1 MYVPKHN
8 RMEDRAALL
17 AYMRAYSFAALAT
30 AGAGG
35 LTATHL
41 PFVIEEEG
49 GRITLLAHMAKAN
62 PQWRDF
68 AAGADA
74 LVIFMQPHAYVS
86 PRLYDSRQNVPT
98 WNYVAVHAYGRP
110 ELIEER
116 AAKLELQR
124 TLIRQHDAGYL
135 AQLAELPESYLDA
148 RLAAIVSFSIA
159 VTRIDARYKLSQDK
173 NPAERERV
181 ARELE
186 ASGEG
191 VAAETARLMRKYN
204 AMPDM
209 HEANKVP
216 PAGEKT

>member
-8 RMEDRAALL
+8 QLEDRAALL

-30 AGAGG
+30 SGSGG

-68 AAGADA
+68 AAGAEA

-98 WNYVAVHAYGRP
+98 WNYVAVHAYGRAV
-110 ELIEER
+110 LIEER
-116 AAKLELQR
+116 AAKMDLQQK
-124 TLIRQHDAGYL
+124 LIRQHDAGYL
-135 AQLAELPESYLDA
+135 AQMAELPESYLDA
-148 RLAAIVSFSIA
+148 RLAAIVSFSIDA
-159 VTRIDARYKLSQDK
+159 TRIDARYKLSQDK
-173 NPAERERV
+173 NPAERERI

-186 ASGEG
+186 TSGDSM
-191 VAAETARLMRKYN
+191 AAETARLMRQHN
-204 AMPDM
+204 R
-209 HEANKVP
+209 
-216 PAGEKT
+216 

>member
-1 MYVPKHN
+1 MYVPRHN
-8 RMEDRAALL
+8 QLEDRAALL

-30 AGAGG
+30 SGSGG

-68 AAGADA
+68 AAGAEA

-110 ELIEER
+110 VLIEER
-116 AAKLELQR
+116 AAKIELQQK
-124 TLIRQHDAGYL
+124 LIRQHDAGYL
-135 AQLAELPESYLDA
+135 TQMAELPESYLDA
-148 RLAAIVSFSIA
+148 KLAAIVSFSLA
-159 VTRIDARYKLSQDK
+159 VTRIDARFKLSQDK
-173 NPAERERV
+173 NPAERERI
-181 ARELE
+181 ARELD
-186 ASGEG
+186 ASGDS

-204 AMPDM
+204 
-209 HEANKVP
+209 
-216 PAGEKT
+216 

>member
-1 MYVPKHN
+1 MYVPTIN
-8 RMEDRAALL
+8 RIEGQAALL

-30 AGAGG
+30 SGAGG
-35 LTATHL
+35 LMATHL
-41 PFVIEEEG
+41 PFVIEEAG

-68 AAGADA
+68 AAGAEA

-110 ELIEER
+110 LLIEER
-116 AAKLELQR
+116 AAKIELQKK
-124 TLIRQHDAGYL
+124 LIRQHDPGYL
-135 AQLAELPESYLDA
+135 TQMAELPDSYLDA
-148 RLAAIVSFSIA
+148 RLAAIVSFSLA

-173 NPAERERV
+173 NPAERERI

-186 ASGEG
+186 AGGDG
-191 VAAETARLMRKYN
+191 VAVETARLMRERSRS
-204 AMPDM
+204 AS
-209 HEANKVP
+209 
-216 PAGEKT
+216 

>member
-1 MYVPKHN
+1 MYVPRHN
-8 RMEDRAALL
+8 QVEDRAALL

-30 AGAGG
+30 SGPGG

-49 GRITLLAHMAKAN
+49 GRVTLLAHMARAN

-86 PRLYDSRQNVPT
+86 PRLYDSRENVPT

-116 AAKLELQR
+116 AAKLTLQR
-124 TLIRQHDAGYL
+124 KLIRQHDAAYL
-135 AQLAELPESYLDA
+135 AQLAALPESYVDA
-148 RLAAIVSFSIA
+148 KLAAIVSFSLA
-159 VTRIDARYKLSQDK
+159 ATRIDARYKLSQDK
-173 NPAERERV
+173 NPAERERI

-186 ASGEG
+186 AGADS
-191 VAAETARLMRKYN
+191 VAAETARLMREHKARN
-204 AMPDM
+204 P
-209 HEANKVP
+209 
-216 PAGEKT
+216 

>member
-8 RMEDRAALL
+8 RQEDASALL

-30 AGAGG
+30 SGSAG

-41 PFVIEEEG
+41 PFVIEEQE

-68 AAGADA
+68 AGGGDA

-110 ELIEER
+110 LLIEER
-116 AAKLELQR
+116 VAKLELQKK
-124 TLIRQHDAGYL
+124 LIAQYDAGYL
-135 AQLAELPESYLDA
+135 EQMAELPESYIDA
-148 RLAAIVSFSIA
+148 KLAAIVSFSIE

-173 NPAERERV
+173 NPAERERIV
-181 ARELE
+181 RELE
-186 ASGEG
+186 ASGDS
-191 VAAETARLMRKYN
+191 VAAETAQLMRTHN
-204 AMPDM
+204 R
-209 HEANKVP
+209 
-216 PAGEKT
+216 

>member
-8 RMEDRAALL
+8 QLEDRAAPL

-30 AGAGG
+30 SGPGG
-35 LTATHL
+35 LMATHL

-110 ELIEER
+110 VLIEER
-116 AAKLELQR
+116 AAKIALQQKLVR
-124 TLIRQHDAGYL
+124 RHDAGYL
-135 AQLAELPESYLDA
+135 TQMAELPESYLDA
-148 RLAAIVSFSIA
+148 KLAAIVSFSLA

-173 NPAERERV
+173 NPAERERI
-181 ARELE
+181 ARSLE
-186 ASGEG
+186 ASGDS
-191 VAAETARLMRKYN
+191 VAAETARLMREHN
-204 AMPDM
+204 R
-209 HEANKVP
+209 
-216 PAGEKT
+216 

>member
-1 MYVPKHN
+1 MYVPKYN
-8 RMEDRAALL
+8 QMEDRAALL

-30 AGAGG
+30 SGPGG

-68 AAGADA
+68 AAGAEA

-110 ELIEER
+110 VLIEER
-116 AAKLELQR
+116 AAKIELQQK
-124 TLIRQHDAGYL
+124 LIRQHDAGYL
-135 AQLAELPESYLDA
+135 TQMAELPDSYLDA
-148 RLAAIVSFSIA
+148 KLAAIVSFSLA
-159 VTRIDARYKLSQDK
+159 ATRIDARYKLSQDK
-173 NPAERERV
+173 NPAERERI

-186 ASGEG
+186 ASGDS
-191 VAAETARLMRKYN
+191 VAAETARLMREHN
-204 AMPDM
+204 R
-209 HEANKVP
+209 
-216 PAGEKT
+216 

>member
-8 RMEDRAALL
+8 RQEDRSALL

-30 AGAGG
+30 SGSAG

-41 PFVIEEEG
+41 PFVIEEQE

-68 AAGADA
+68 AGGGDA

-110 ELIEER
+110 LLIEER
-116 AAKLELQR
+116 AAKLELQKK
-124 TLIRQHDAGYL
+124 LIAQYDMGYL
-135 AQLAELPESYLDA
+135 EQMAQLPESYIDA
-148 RLAAIVSFSIA
+148 KLAAIVSFSIE

-173 NPAERERV
+173 NPVERERIE
-181 ARELE
+181 RELE
-186 ASGEG
+186 ASGDS
-191 VAAETARLMRKYN
+191 VAAETAQLMRKHN
-204 AMPDM
+204 R
-209 HEANKVP
+209 
-216 PAGEKT
+216 